1 MIVSHRHRFVFVAV
15 PRVATRALRQALT
28 MQLDAMDWQ
37 QQNLF
42 ARHRLPVSDLAAAQ
56 HGHLSV
62 RDIRPRLPEELWQSY
77 LKFAFVRDP
86 FERFVD
92 TFLSLEAGDDPDPAV
107 VAARMK
113 RALATARFRRRRLTL
128 PQTHFLIDEDGRV
141 AMDFVGR
148 FETLDASWHQLCTRL
163 GLETVPLARRREPE
177 RRDWARYC
185 DTELAGMIAEYYRD
199 DLENFGYAVRPRPP
213 VS

>member
-1 MIVSHRHRFVFVAV
+1 
-15 PRVATRALRQALT
+15 

-42 ARHRLPVSDLAAAQ
+42 ARHRLPVRDLAAAE

-92 TFLSLEAGDDPDPAV
+92 TFLSLEAADDPDPAA

-113 RALATARFRRRRLTL
+113 QALATVRFRRRRLTL
-128 PQTHFLIDEDGRV
+128 PQTHFLLDEEGRL
-141 AMDFVGR
+141 ATDFLGR
-148 FETLDASWHQLCTRL
+148 FETLEASWQQLCARL
-163 GLETVPLARRREPE
+163 GLEALPLARRREPE
-177 RRDWARYC
+177 RRDWARYY
-185 DTELAGMIAEYYRD
+185 DAELAGMVAEYYRQ
-199 DLENFGYAVRPRPP
+199 DLETFGYAARPQPP
-213 VS
+213 SS

>member
-42 ARHRLPVSDLAAAQ
+42 AAHRLPVADLAAAE

-92 TFLSLEAGDDPDPAV
+92 TFLSLEAADEPDPVA

-113 RALATARFRRRRLTL
+113 RALGTERFRRRRLTL
-128 PQTHFLIDEDGRV
+128 PQSHFLVDEEDRV
-141 AMDFVGR
+141 ATDFLGR
-148 FETLDASWHQLCTRL
+148 FETLDASWRQLCTRL
-163 GLETVPLARRREPE
+163 GLPAVPLARRREPE
-177 RRDWARYC
+177 RRDWARYY
-185 DTELAGMIAEYYRD
+185 DAELAGMVADYYRN
-199 DLENFGYAVRPRPP
+199 DLQNFGYPAPP
-213 VS
+213 QPPPC

>member
-42 ARHRLPVSDLAAAQ
+42 AAHRLPVADLAAAE

-92 TFLSLEAGDDPDPAV
+92 TFLSLEAADEQEPVA

-113 RALATARFRRRRLTL
+113 RALGTERFRRRRLTL
-128 PQTHFLIDEDGRV
+128 PQSHFLVDEEDRV
-141 AMDFVGR
+141 ATDFLGR
-148 FETLDASWHQLCTRL
+148 FETLDASWRQLCTRL
-163 GLETVPLARRREPE
+163 GLPAVPLARRREPE
-177 RRDWARYC
+177 RRDWAHYY
-185 DTELAGMIAEYYRD
+185 DAELAGMVADYYRN
-199 DLENFGYAVRPRPP
+199 DLQNFGYPAPP
-213 VS
+213 QPPPC

>member
-42 ARHRLPVSDLAAAQ
+42 ARHRLPVPDLAAAE

-62 RDIRPRLPEELWQSY
+62 RDLRPRLPQEYWQSY

-92 TFLSLEAGDDPDPAV
+92 SFLSLEAADDPDPAA
-107 VAARMK
+107 VAVRMK
-113 RALATARFRRRRLTL
+113 RALGTQRFRRRRLTL
-128 PQTHFLIDEDGRV
+128 PQRHFLVDEEGRLAV
-141 AMDFVGR
+141 DFVGR
-148 FETLDASWHQLCTRL
+148 FETLDASWRQLCTRL
-163 GLETVPLARRREPE
+163 GLAAVPLARRREPE
-177 RRDWARYC
+177 RQDWTRYY
-185 DTELAGMIAEYYRD
+185 DAELAGMVADYYRD
-199 DLENFGYAVRPRPP
+199 DLECFGYPSRPQPP
-213 VS
+213 SS

>member
-1 MIVSHRHRFVFVAV
+1 
-15 PRVATRALRQALT
+15 

-42 ARHRLPVSDLAAAQ
+42 APHRLPVSDLAAAE

-148 FETLDASWHQLCTRL
+148 FETLDASWRQLCTRL

-185 DTELAGMIAEYYRD
+185 DAELAGMIAEYYRD

>member
-1 MIVSHRHRFVFVAV
+1 MIISHRHRFLFIAV

-42 ARHRLPVSDLAAAQ
+42 ASYRLPVPDLAAAE

-62 RDIRPRLPEELWQSY
+62 RDIRPRLPEELWNGY

-92 TFLSLEAGDDPDPAV
+92 SYLSLEQTRDAPQAEV
-107 VAARMK
+107 TARMK
-113 RALATARFRRRRLTL
+113 RALGTERFRQRRLTL
-128 PQTHFLIDEDGRV
+128 PQSRFLVDDEGRL
-141 AMDFVGR
+141 ATDFIGR
-148 FETLDASWHQLCTRL
+148 FETLESSWEELCRRL
-163 GLETVPLARRREPE
+163 GLEEVALARRRAPE
-177 RRDWARYC
+177 RRDWARYY
-185 DTELAGMIAEYYRD
+185 DPELAEMVAEYYRD
-199 DLENFGYAVRPRPP
+199 DLENFGYAERPSPP
-213 VS
+213 AA

>member
-1 MIVSHRHRFVFVAV
+1 
-15 PRVATRALRQALT
+15 

-42 ARHRLPVSDLAAAQ
+42 AAHRLPVADLAAAE

-92 TFLSLEAGDDPDPAV
+92 TFLSLEAADEQEPVA

-113 RALATARFRRRRLTL
+113 RALGTERFRRRRLTL
-128 PQTHFLIDEDGRV
+128 PQSHFLVDEEDRV
-141 AMDFVGR
+141 ATDFLGR
-148 FETLDASWHQLCTRL
+148 FETLDASWRQLCTRL
-163 GLETVPLARRREPE
+163 GLPAVPLARRREPE
-177 RRDWARYC
+177 RRDWARYY
-185 DTELAGMIAEYYRD
+185 DAELAGMVADYYRN
-199 DLENFGYAVRPRPP
+199 DLQNFGYPAPP
-213 VS
+213 QPPPC